1 MRISDWISDVCSSDL
16 ETVAGSV
23 VAGNLVIDAHRSI
36 AIHHCADGLHAASA
50 DCLCVYRDDLF
61 HFHFGLQ
68 PQNPRR
74 GVDREGVSLGTSMS
88 ERVARGGSSIIKN
101 TKYYVYKVSH

>member
-50 DCLCVYRDDLF
+50 ECLCVYRDDLF

-74 GVDREGVSLGTSMS
+74 GVVVDY
-88 ERVARGGSSIIKN
+88 GSDN
-101 TKYYVYKVSH
+101 TRTDQKSTRLNSSHKCATCMPSSA